1 MKVSYKQVLA
11 SLEKKN
17 LPEYIWNDFQK
28 YNTHYKCGPVITDD
42 ESGEIFCGSC
52 GHVFEEK
59 LLERIPEPHHG
70 SIDYMTRNMAPIP
83 SITMFDTNTVTIMA
97 NKDGMGN
104 SLSAKTRESFFRL
117 KRLNNRSSRHGH
129 SLTLRSSLSLLNTIR
144 VKLGL
149 PDSLAESAAYLYKK
163 ARSNRIRIGMNT
175 RSLMCACIYVA
186 CKNQGIPRS
195 ILEIS
200 LISNIKKK
208 EIARACRTLV
218 ERMEISLVP
227 FNPSE
232 FLTKIANEA
241 KISEKSRR
249 DAIDILVMADKAKIT
264 DGKNPKALA
273 AASLYLSCTLN
284 NEKKS
289 QAQLAKASGIST
301 NTVRTRYC
309 ELKLNIF

>member
-1 MKVSYKQVLA
+1 MTSYNQILENQ
-11 SLEKKN
+11 EKKTMLKSILKDHKQCN
-17 LPEYIWNDFQK
+17 ASCR
-28 YNTHYKCGPVITDD
+28 CGPVITDD

-52 GHVFEEK
+52 GHVFEERSF
-59 LLERIPEPHHG
+59 ERIPESYHG
-70 SIDYMTRNMAPIP
+70 SMDFMARSTAPIP
-83 SITMFDTNTVTIMA
+83 SVVTFDTNTVTIIA
-97 NKDGMGN
+97 NRDGLGK
-104 SLSAKTRESFFRL
+104 SLSTKTRDSFFRL
-117 KRLNNRSSRHGH
+117 KRLNNRSSRYGT
-129 SLTLRSSLSLLNTIR
+129 SQTLRSSLSLLNTIR
-144 VKLGL
+144 MKLGL
-149 PDSLAESAAYLYKK
+149 PDSLVESAAYLYKK
-163 ARSNRIRIGMNT
+163 SRRDKIRIGMNT
-175 RSLMCACIYVA
+175 KNLMCACIYVA
-186 CKNQGIPRS
+186 CKKQGIPRS

-200 LISNIKKK
+200 LVSNIKKK

-218 ERMEISLVP
+218 NKMEISLVP

-249 DAIDILVMADKAKIT
+249 DAIDILAIAEKAKIT

-301 NTVRTRYC
+301 NTVRTRYS